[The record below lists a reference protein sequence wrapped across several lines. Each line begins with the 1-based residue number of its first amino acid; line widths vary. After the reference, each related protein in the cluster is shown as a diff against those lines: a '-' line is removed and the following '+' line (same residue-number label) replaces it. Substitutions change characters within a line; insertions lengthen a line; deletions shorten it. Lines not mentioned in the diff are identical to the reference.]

1 MRAKLFHVVPVV
13 AIVAVAMM
21 AGQVAAASSSARGRE
36 GTAGRSGV
44 SHRSAIWPLPES
56 RPNLHLAS
64 ALRSPDLA
72 GYAVTPS
79 TPITAKA
86 TIKIPSITCAP
97 SGASGIAPGVYLFG
111 GYSGYSGAF
120 AGALCGNGQVTYN
133 AYITING
140 TQTTVFAVQPGNTVV
155 VSISETSSKT
165 SATVHDVTTGQ
176 LKSLSGVGSDKTQ
189 VFVGDGGWFIG
200 SLSLNNLV
208 GVPRFKSYPVNSV
221 SVGGQAL
228 GSVQPALVERVKG
241 STLQL
246 LPSAITGGNAFK
258 VAFKHT

>member
-36 GTAGRSGV
+36 GTTARSGV
-44 SHRSAIWPLPES
+44 SHRSATRPLPGS

-64 ALRSPDLA
+64 ALKSPDLA

-79 TPITAKA
+79 KLISAKA

-97 SGASGIAPGVYLFG
+97 SGNSGIAPGVYLFG

-120 AGALCGNGQVTYN
+120 AGADCENGQVTYD

-140 TQTTVFAVQPGNTVV
+140 TQTTVFAVRPGNTVV
-155 VSISETSSKT
+155 VSISESSSKT

-176 LKSLSGVGSDKTQ
+176 RNSLSGAGSDKTQ
-189 VFVGDGGWFIG
+189 VLVGDGGFFFG
-200 SLSLNNLV
+200 SLGLNDLG
-208 GVPRFKSYPVNSV
+208 GVPKFKSYSVNSV
-221 SVGGQAL
+221 SVGGRAL
-228 GSVQPALVERVKG
+228 GSVQPVLVERVKG